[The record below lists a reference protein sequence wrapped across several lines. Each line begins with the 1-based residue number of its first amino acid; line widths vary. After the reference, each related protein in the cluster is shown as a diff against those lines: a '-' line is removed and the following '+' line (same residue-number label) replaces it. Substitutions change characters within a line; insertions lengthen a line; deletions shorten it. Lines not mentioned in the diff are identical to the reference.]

1 MNDASRNMN
10 TSLQTTNAP
19 AAAGSHPDQH
29 HPSTIGY
36 LQAWLTEGAEPR
48 DHAMSSRTQAAKAP
62 SKPRKGPIKAPP
74 TAAAEASSAHF
85 SAVMEALAVAEAN
98 IGRIRSPRCRWE
110 AIQGL
115 EKLLR
120 ELMAEPLGGTAAGC

>member
-1 MNDASRNMN
+1 MNIQRA
-10 TSLQTTNAP
+10 TTNAP
-19 AAAGSHPDQH
+19 AAAGNDHPDQRQ
-29 HPSTIGY
+29 PSTAGY
-36 LQAWLTEGAEPR
+36 LQAWLMEGAEPR
-48 DHAMSSRTQAAKAP
+48 QDHAQPPAAP
-62 SKPRKGPIKAPP
+62 GKPRKAPP

-85 SAVMEALAVAEAN
+85 RAVMEALAIAEAN

-120 ELMAEPLGGTAAGC
+120 ELMAQPLGGTAAGAAGR